1 VNNLEKHVLD
11 LIGEDLDSPDVFT
24 DTEQGMAQIRDSIND
39 AIEDISILTGCS
51 EETFHIP
58 LRENSFFYR
67 FDFRRGSIA
76 WIKSVWDV
84 VRQIR
89 LKQTDFIGLNAF
101 NPRWLYNS
109 SGPERYCPVGFSYLC
124 IHPAPASSTGILEL
138 KAAII
143 PKRYETDTDR
153 VRIRDQYGWA
163 CVDYAVSEYFA
174 SRGDA
179 KTATKHFSNYL
190 TKLGMQ
196 DLDKNQIRQF
206 MTVKREEWTGQSN
219 LHA

>member
-1 VNNLEKHVLD
+1 MNDIEKHVLD
-11 LIGEDLDSPDVFT
+11 LIGEDIDSPDVFT
-24 DTEQGMAQIRDSIND
+24 DTEQGLEQIRDSVND

-58 LRENSFFYR
+58 LREGCFFYR
-67 FDFRRGSIA
+67 LDFRRGSIA

-84 VRQIR
+84 VRKIR
-89 LKQTDFIGLNAF
+89 LKQIDFIGLNFF

-109 SGPERYCPVGFSYLC
+109 GAPERYCPVGFSYLC

-138 KAAII
+138 KAVII
-143 PKRYETDTDR
+143 PKRYEIDTDR
-153 VRIRDQYGWA
+153 IRIRDQFRWA

-179 KTATKHFSNYL
+179 KTATKHFANYL
-190 TKLGMQ
+190 AKLGMQ

-206 MTVKREEWTGQSN
+206 MTIKREEWTGQSN